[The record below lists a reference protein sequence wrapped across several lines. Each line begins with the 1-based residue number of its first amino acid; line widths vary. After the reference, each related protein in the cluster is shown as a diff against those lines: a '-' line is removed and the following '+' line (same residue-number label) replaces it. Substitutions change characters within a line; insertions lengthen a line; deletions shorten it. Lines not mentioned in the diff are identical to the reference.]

1 MSPTLMARRK
11 PLPVLVAAIC
21 AVAAIATGVYFG
33 LGLLRSHFR
42 NCIYSQ
48 NSIRELQSVDR
59 LLGTRIQCVEVF
71 NTAAPTWATWARP
84 YFLNEG
90 SHDTAWGHWVRQDGG
105 RQLVITQ
112 GLIPLSLAHG
122 PWLAQG
128 STGAYQTYA
137 RQLAEN
143 LVHAGLGHAIIR
155 LAPEANG
162 TWEVYSLPSS
172 AAGMKQWVSFWQH
185 TVTAMR
191 SVAGAAFK
199 FDWTV
204 NAVTRPVP
212 LTAFYPGD
220 QFVDYIGVDAY
231 QFTNDANGWYKADRS
246 YDGVQMIAEFAKYRH
261 KPFSVPEWGVD
272 AGPGPGPTTFIKGIA
287 SAVKG
292 DSSGYQAYFF
302 AHQWETALSRE
313 PASLSAYKKQFGAG

>member
-1 MSPTLMARRK
+1 MSVVLTARRRLL
-11 PLPVLVAAIC
+11 PLAVAGIC
-21 AVAAIATGVYFG
+21 AVAAIAAGLYFG
-33 LGLLRSHFR
+33 LGLGRSSFR

-48 NSIRELQSVDR
+48 NSIRELQEVDH
-59 LLGTRIQCVEVF
+59 LLGTRVQCVEVF
-71 NTAAPTWATWARP
+71 NTAAPTWAGWAQP
-84 YFLNEG
+84 YFLHDG
-90 SHDTAWGHWVRQDGG
+90 STDTAWAQWARHDGA

-128 STGAYQTYA
+128 SSGAYDTYA
-137 RQLAEN
+137 RQLAQN

-162 TWEVYSLPSS
+162 TWEVYSLPSTD
-172 AAGMKQWVSFWQH
+172 AGMKQWVSFWQH
-185 TVTAMR
+185 TVKAMR
-191 SVAGAAFK
+191 SVPGAAFK

-204 NAVTRPVP
+204 NAITRPVP

-231 QFTNDANGWYKADRS
+231 QFTPDADSWYKTDRS
-246 YDGVQMIAEFAKYRH
+246 FDGVQMIAQFAAYRH
-261 KPFSVPEWGVD
+261 KPFSVPEWGVR
-272 AGPGPGPTTFIKGIA
+272 ASSVVGSTTFINGIA
-287 SAVKG
+287 HALKG
-292 DSSGYQAYFF
+292 DSNGYQAYFF